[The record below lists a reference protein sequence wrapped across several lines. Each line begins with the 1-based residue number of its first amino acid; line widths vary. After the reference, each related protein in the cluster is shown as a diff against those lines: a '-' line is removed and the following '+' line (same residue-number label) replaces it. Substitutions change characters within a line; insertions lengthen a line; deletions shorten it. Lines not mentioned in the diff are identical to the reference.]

1 MGIES
6 LTERFR
12 SVIVNGNGDK
22 RKLMCAAS
30 LAHYG
35 LLYSVA
41 RLVLRYVGLSRVPAQ
56 QLASLTS
63 RVTSEPIIRNVS
75 GGYLVSLL
83 SSLKCKW
90 LDITSQSL
98 GREETQALVQA
109 MESGVKRV
117 MLGGGLTLDMDTLA
131 EYSGQGACWRVTL
144 WDDTAAKYWED

>member
-63 RVTSEPIIRNVS
+63 RVTSELIIRNVS

-90 LDITSQSL
+90 LGGRADTGHGHSGRVQWTGSVLAGDAL
-98 GREETQALVQA
+98 G
-109 MESGVKRV
+109 
-117 MLGGGLTLDMDTLA
+117 
-131 EYSGQGACWRVTL
+131 
-144 WDDTAAKYWED
+144 